1 MRLHFGIGKAKQ
13 VDKLEIRWP
22 DGAKE
27 NVTLSGVNRLFRIKE
42 GKGTAEEPLK

>member
-1 MRLHFGIGKAKQ
+1 LHFGIGKAKQ

-27 NVTLSGVNRLFRIKE
+27 NVTLPGVNRIFTIAE
-42 GKGTAEEPLK
+42 GKGVSNEPQK